1 MKWNRKTHRGRQS
14 ELHLGVSR
22 YAAAHSL
29 VPAVFDLTELDVV
42 VPDSVSG
49 GSRLKLNLDDP
60 VTWVVYEP
68 NLGVPQGGVLRRV
81 VFKGYIVNW
90 IMLTIIVFLV
100 VFDDI
105 NTLQS
110 IKIHKFSQRTEKNK
124 NIFEMEEKLVKLE
137 KYLKEIKIW

>member
-1 MKWNRKTHRGRQS
+1 
-14 ELHLGVSR
+14 
-22 YAAAHSL
+22 
-29 VPAVFDLTELDVV
+29 
-42 VPDSVSG
+42 
-49 GSRLKLNLDDP
+49 
-60 VTWVVYEP
+60 
-68 NLGVPQGGVLRRV
+68 
-81 VFKGYIVNW
+81 
-90 IMLTIIVFLV
+90 MLTIIVFLV